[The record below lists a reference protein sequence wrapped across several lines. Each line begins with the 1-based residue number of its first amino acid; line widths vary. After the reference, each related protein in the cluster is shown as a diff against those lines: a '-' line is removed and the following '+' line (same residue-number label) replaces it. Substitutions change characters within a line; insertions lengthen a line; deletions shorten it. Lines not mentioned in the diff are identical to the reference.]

1 MEEEYDINQEPTTY
15 FELMPKDTQISIEEC
30 EINHLDKNPNNIES
44 LAGIR
49 YRYIIEFAKKYKFY
63 EKFDKIYQ
71 KYLQSCN
78 RRMKKNYIRLKSYS
92 TVGDSSWIE
101 IFERGYERQVSAE
114 GNTYEEKILSLAQV
128 HYLLNYEDIK
138 KEDHIPAWLGELNS
152 ERLTI
157 ISLSQRLIELHKA
170 LIYLRERYDLK
181 FEISIYLNSVMPV

>member
-1 MEEEYDINQEPTTY
+1 
-15 FELMPKDTQISIEEC
+15 
-30 EINHLDKNPNNIES
+30 
-44 LAGIR
+44 
-49 YRYIIEFAKKYKFY
+49 
-63 EKFDKIYQ
+63 
-71 KYLQSCN
+71 
-78 RRMKKNYIRLKSYS
+78 MKKNYIRLKSYS

-128 HYLLNYEDIK
+128 HYLLNYKDIK
-138 KEDHIPAWLGELNS
+138 KKDHIPAWLGELNS

-181 FEISIYLNSVMPV
+181 FEISIYLNSVMPVLNTINEFIEIKSEDDEIVVNSKFSVDSLKVA